1 MFSKISRYRKL
12 PDEVTADAKGRSL
25 ESKSLRLLPEVS
37 GKFLHTVEEVDRLDH
52 LAYKYYKQ
60 PRKWWRICDAN
71 PEFMSPQALLG
82 KKPIVTSRF
91 PLTFDE
97 GADQPPWAD
106 LLKSLSEKLGV
117 DDIKVMEDIQL
128 LPEEQTHDTE
138 QVIVYVERFERSVI
152 VTYNRMNVSAE
163 DLADTMTTVGFRVGQ
178 PESIGRVGKK
188 IVIPRNVV
196 G

>member
-12 PDEVTADAKGRSL
+12 PDEVTADAKGRTL

-37 GKFLHTVEEVDRLDH
+37 GEFLHTVEEVDRLDH

-82 KKPIVTSRF
+82 KEPIVTTRF
-91 PLTFDE
+91 SLTFDE
-97 GADQPPWAD
+97 DADQPPWAD

-117 DDIKVMEDIQL
+117 DDIKVMEDIHL
-128 LPEEQTHDTE
+128 LPEEQTHDSE
-138 QVIVYVERFERSVI
+138 QVIVYVEHFEHSVI

-163 DLADTMTTVGFRVGQ
+163 DLVDIMITVGFQIGQ
-178 PESIGRVGKK
+178 PEKIGRVGKK
-188 IVIPRNVV
+188 IVIPRNIV